1 MRGRKGGGL
10 RRVAKTSTF
19 WDRLKWAEVT
29 WGMVLVRQWQ
39 FICRDGGAGN
49 EEIAHRLNTLCHQA
63 PPANRTTT
71 TNIAR
76 NNQIL
81 NPLSSIDLPAGFF
94 RGFWILTK
102 YLRISRRYLLTD
114 LGKTVRQ
121 EYSTGCR
128 PVNTGRGRG
137 RFFVDGMSI
146 ILKYNFCQTTKST
159 KCVHDKESVRA
170 RHVYTSAGDIYD
182 HQSSCFLI

>member
-1 MRGRKGGGL
+1 MPH
-10 RRVAKTSTF
+10 
-19 WDRLKWAEVT
+19 
-29 WGMVLVRQWQ
+29 QWQ
-39 FICRDGGAGN
+39 RGN
-49 EEIAHRLNTLCHQA
+49 EEISHRLNTLCHQ
-63 PPANRTTT
+63 PNPLPIRDSPQVSPST
-71 TNIAR
+71 R

-81 NPLSSIDLPAGFF
+81 KSTPPIFSSANPLSSIDRPAGFF

-121 EYSTGCR
+121 QYSTGSR
-128 PVNTGRGRG
+128 PVNTGKGRG

-170 RHVYTSAGDIYD
+170 RHCYTSAGDIYD
-182 HQSSCFLI
+182 HQSSYFLI